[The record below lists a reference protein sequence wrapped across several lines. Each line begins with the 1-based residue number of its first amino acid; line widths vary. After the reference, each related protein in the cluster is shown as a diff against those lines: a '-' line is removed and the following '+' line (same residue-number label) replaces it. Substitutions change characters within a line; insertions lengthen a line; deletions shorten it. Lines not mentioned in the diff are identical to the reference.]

1 MTRSR
6 VESVMLLVIRSFPFL
21 LTLRLASPLEGSIRA
36 PPSVDGNRT
45 TRAGRAT
52 HGVFRRLAAR

>member
-1 MTRSR
+1 
-6 VESVMLLVIRSFPFL
+6 MLLVIRSFPFL